1 MTAFT
6 CTQCGA
12 CCSNLGAGQTVLLL
26 ASDRR
31 RIAGF
36 LGLSVAELGNA
47 FLERN
52 VPLSTA
58 LEKTVYSPRHNAG
71 RCVFLGADNRC
82 AVHPVKP
89 RQCREGPDGFMA
101 SSMTA
106 YPCMEDVVL
115 ADTRA
120 TDRQFFIALLTEE
133 E

>member
-1 MTAFT
+1 MNGFA

-12 CCSNLGAGQTVLLL
+12 CCSNLGAAQTVLVL

-36 LGLSVAELGNA
+36 LGLSVGELETA
-47 FLERN
+47 FLEPN

-58 LEKTVYSPRHNAG
+58 LEKNVYSPRHHAG

-106 YPCMEDVVL
+106 YPCMKDVAL
-115 ADTRA
+115 TDTRA
-120 TDRQFFIALLTEE
+120 TDRDFFITLLTEE